1 MKFIIAQSTIA
12 QSTVVVNEI
21 AALVTGDDVKHNTLD
36 LNDIVDT
43 DHANY
48 SVTLEGDQVVYEV
61 NDLVILKYFGVYL
74 KVVRAVA
81 PFVKPLLALFSELK
95 NDVAEIEG
103 FMNRR
108 K

>member
-12 QSTVVVNEI
+12 QSAVVVDEI
-21 AALVTGDDVKHNTLD
+21 TALVTGDDVKHNTLD

-61 NDLVILKYFGVYL
+61 NDLVLLKYFSVYL

-81 PFVKPLLALFSELK
+81 PIVKPLLALFSELK
-95 NDVAEIEG
+95 NDIAEIEG
-103 FMNRR
+103 FMARR